1 MYFRVA
7 AFLWI
12 HALFRSPSCL
22 KFPTMSVSVFSNRRA
37 LCVMALWAAA
47 FSSVAAPDSNEIT
60 QPKNPDAASVKGIGF
75 IETPRLT
82 RMSQQEFLHLLVA
95 RSIEIQY
102 SKLSADV
109 AGFLK
114 TGEGALYEPTTF
126 LAVREEGR
134 LRQRTSEEV
143 TQNFNTRN
151 TALLDENGRSTEFG
165 VRGKLPTGADVSLSY
180 KLSRKS
186 NNLIPQTTQ
195 GRFDTEHNALLNL
208 TLKQPL
214 MRNAGRSVTETD
226 RRVAELEH
234 QISLQQLTQQTFKSC
249 IDGLTVYWQL
259 HRAQETV
266 TLRQEALASTQALL
280 SDGKNRVTA
289 GRAPESTL
297 LELQGAL
304 LNRQAELVRSQQALV
319 DAQSKLSTAVHVP
332 WNQTLAIQTQPTFMS
347 LNQQLPSSAAED
359 DALRLWPPYQIAL
372 LKQQQAQTRLQ
383 FAMNQTQPVVD
394 LVLSY
399 GGTGYNNQSQA
410 ARNFA
415 DKGTYPDWYFGVNI
429 ELPLKGNQ
437 KAEQQY
443 LAQSTRLLQSETE
456 LLAIRNSFG
465 NDLQVRFS
473 DLNRTQQIIQSSQHD
488 VTLRQT
494 IFINERQR
502 VDLGVGLLGALIQ
515 KQVDLTEAKQRLL
528 ENQIRFETAMATWQY
543 AQGRLL
549 ADHHILVSDAS
560 RLE

>member
-1 MYFRVA
+1 
-7 AFLWI
+7 
-12 HALFRSPSCL
+12 
-22 KFPTMSVSVFSNRRA
+22 
-37 LCVMALWAAA
+37 MALWAAA
-47 FSSVAAPDSNEIT
+47 FSSVAAPNSSEIT
-60 QPKNPDAASVKGIGF
+60 QPTNSGATSAKVIGF
-75 IETPRLT
+75 VETPRLT
-82 RMSQQEFLHLLVA
+82 RMSQQDFLHLLVA
-95 RSIEIQY
+95 RNIEIQY

-114 TGEGALYEPTTF
+114 AGEGALYEPTAF

-134 LRQRTSEEV
+134 LRQRTPDEQR
-143 TQNFNTRN
+143 QNIF
-151 TALLDENGRSTEFG
+151 TASPAILDEKGHSTEFG
-165 VRGKLPTGADVSLSY
+165 VRRKLPTGADVSLSY

-186 NNLIPQTTQ
+186 NNLIPQTSP
-195 GRFDTEHNALLNL
+195 FDTEHNALLNL

-214 MRNAGRSVTETD
+214 MRNAGKSVTETD
-226 RRVAELEH
+226 FRVAELEH

-280 SDGKNRVTA
+280 SDGKNRVAA

-304 LNRQAELVRSQQALV
+304 LNRQAELVRSEQALV

-332 WNQTLAIQTQPTFMS
+332 WSQALAIQTQPTFIA
-347 LNQQLPSSAAED
+347 LNQPLPSSAAED

-383 FAMNQTQPVVD
+383 FAMNQTRPVVD
-394 LVLSY
+394 LVFSY
-399 GGTGYNNQSQA
+399 SGTGYSNQSQV
-410 ARNFA
+410 ARNLA
-415 DKGTYPDWYFGVNI
+415 NKGTYPDWYLGVNI
-429 ELPLKGNQ
+429 DLPLKGNQ
-437 KAEQQY
+437 KAQQQY
-443 LAQSTRLLQSETE
+443 LAQSTRLLQSEIE

-465 NDLQVRFS
+465 NDLQVRFI
-473 DLNRTQQIIQSSQHD
+473 DLNNAQQIIQSSQHD
-488 VTLRQT
+488 VTLRQA

-502 VDLGVGLLGALIQ
+502 VDLGVGLLGTLIQ

-528 ENQIRFETAMATWQY
+528 ESQVRFETAMATWQY

-549 ADHHILVSDAS
+549 ADHHIVVSDAS

>member
-1 MYFRVA
+1 
-7 AFLWI
+7 
-12 HALFRSPSCL
+12 
-22 KFPTMSVSVFSNRRA
+22 
-37 LCVMALWAAA
+37 MALWAAA

-60 QPKNPDAASVKGIGF
+60 QPINPSATSAKAIGL
-75 IETPRLT
+75 IESPRLT
-82 RMSQQEFLHLLVA
+82 RMNQQDFLHLLVV
-95 RSIEIQY
+95 RNIEVQY

-114 TGEGALYEPTTF
+114 TGEGALYEPTAF

-134 LRQRTSEEV
+134 LRQRTSDEL
-143 TQNFNTRN
+143 TNIFTNK
-151 TALLDENGRSTEFG
+151 TALLDENGHSTEFG

-186 NNLIPQTTQ
+186 NNLIPQTSA
-195 GRFDTEHNALLNL
+195 FDTEHNALLNL

-214 MRNAGRSVTETD
+214 MRNAGKSVTETD

-249 IDGLTVYWQL
+249 IDGLTLYWQL

-266 TLRQEALASTQALL
+266 ALRQEALASTHALL
-280 SDGKNRVTA
+280 SDGKNRVAA

-304 LNRQAELVRSQQALV
+304 LNRQTELVRSQQALL
-319 DAQSKLSTAVHVP
+319 DAQSKLSTAVYVS
-332 WNQTLAIQTQPTFMS
+332 WNQALAIQTKPTYIS
-347 LNQQLPSSAAED
+347 LNQPLPSSAAEE
-359 DALRLWPPYQIAL
+359 DALLLWPPYQIAL

-383 FAMNQTQPVVD
+383 FALNQTQPVVD

-399 GGTGYNNQSQA
+399 SGTGYSNQPQV
-410 ARNFA
+410 ARNLA

-429 ELPLKGNQ
+429 DLPLKANQ
-437 KAEQQY
+437 KAQQQY
-443 LAQSTRLLQSETE
+443 LAQSARLLQSELE
-456 LLAIRNSFG
+456 LQAIQNSFG

-473 DLNRTQQIIQSSQHD
+473 DLNSAQQIVQSSQDD
-488 VTLRQT
+488 VTLRQA
-494 IFINERQR
+494 IFVNERQR

-528 ENQIRFETAMATWQY
+528 ESQVRFETAMATWQY

-549 ADHHILVSDAS
+549 ADHHIAVSDAS
-560 RLE
+560 VLE